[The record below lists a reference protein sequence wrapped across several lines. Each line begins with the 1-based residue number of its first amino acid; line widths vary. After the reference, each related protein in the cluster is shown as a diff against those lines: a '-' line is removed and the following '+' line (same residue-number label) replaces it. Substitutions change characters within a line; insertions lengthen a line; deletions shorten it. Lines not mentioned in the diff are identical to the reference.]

1 MLFKKKAET
10 EETDVKRF
18 VVKLTEQ
25 LPELGQVTILVDTE
39 TGVNYIQ
46 TWVGTSG
53 GITPLVDANG
63 DVVVENVPPYGHR

>member
-10 EETDVKRF
+10 EEAGTKRF

-25 LPELGQVTILVDTE
+25 LPELGQVTILVDQV

-63 DVVVENVPPYGHR
+63 NVVVDAVSHVQS

>member
-1 MLFKKKAET
+1 MLFKKKAEV
-10 EETDVKRF
+10 DVEGTKRF

-25 LPELGQVTILVDTE
+25 LPELGQVNILVDTE

-63 DVVVENVPPYGHR
+63 DVVVDDLSRLT

>member
-1 MLFKKKAET
+1 MLFKKKAEA
-10 EETDVKRF
+10 EEAGTKRF
-18 VVKLTEQ
+18 IVKLTEQ

-63 DVVVENVPPYGHR
+63 DVVVDDLSRLT

>member
-1 MLFKKKAET
+1 MLFKKKAEV
-10 EETDVKRF
+10 DVEGTKRF

-25 LPELGQVTILVDTE
+25 LPELGQVNILVDTE

-63 DVVVENVPPYGHR
+63 DVVRLT

>member
-63 DVVVENVPPYGHR
+63 DVVVDDLSRLT

>member
-1 MLFKKKAET
+1 MLFKKKAEV
-10 EETDVKRF
+10 DVEGTKRF

-25 LPELGQVTILVDTE
+25 LPELGQVTILVDTA

-63 DVVVENVPPYGHR
+63 DVVVDELSRLT

>member
-1 MLFKKKAET
+1 MLCKKKAET

>member
-1 MLFKKKAET
+1 MLFKKKAEA
-10 EETDVKRF
+10 EEAGTKRF

-63 DVVVENVPPYGHR
+63 DVVVDDLSRLT